1 MFDDDLIQ
9 KWLDEGT
16 INNAQAEKM
25 RRDLTEYKMEH
36 RSKRQ
41 VTAFS
46 TIGAILIGI
55 GAILFVASNWE
66 KIGNSVKVL
75 LLVGSTIGI
84 HYAGYRF
91 KCENQKYPR
100 LGSALI
106 LLSALFFG
114 ASLFLIAQIYNIN
127 ANNSTLVLLWII
139 GVFPLIYG
147 YMSAPVAGLCSL
159 LFYLLIGLLYTERTD
174 LENII
179 SMKDLYLMSGIA
191 VYFVGILH
199 SFTEKAKHAEKTFKF
214 MGLQAVLIALFVHT
228 FELWEYKVEKI
239 VPVIYAISG
248 ILLLAVLL
256 SKPLRAKSRSFQADV
271 SIPVIALLMAGITLT
286 TIYVPES
293 YISAP
298 EKVYMVLFN
307 VIFLGLLTLL
317 LYAGYNMEDIGIVN
331 TAMFWFIL
339 LIFARYFD
347 FFWELLPR
355 SLFFML
361 GGIVLLAI
369 SIVLERKRRE
379 LKVQFSG
386 GEQ

>member
-16 INNAQAEKM
+16 INHAQAEKM
-25 RRDLTEYKMEH
+25 QADLADYKKEH
-36 RSKRQ
+36 RSKKQ
-41 VTAFS
+41 VIAFS

-84 HYAGYRF
+84 HYAGYHF
-91 KCENQKYPR
+91 KYENQKYPR

-127 ANNSTLVLLWII
+127 ANNSTLVLIWII
-139 GVFPLIYG
+139 GVLPLVYG
-147 YMSAPVAGLCSL
+147 YMSAPIAGLCSL
-159 LFYLLIGLLYTERTD
+159 LFYLWIDLLYTERTD
-174 LENII
+174 LENLI
-179 SMKDLYLMSGIA
+179 SMKDLYIISGIA
-191 VYFVGILH
+191 VYFIGILH
-199 SFTEKAKHAEKTFKF
+199 SLAEKAKHAEKTFKF
-214 MGLQAVLIALFVHT
+214 MGLQAVLVALFAYT

-239 VPVIYAISG
+239 IPIIYAVSG

-256 SKPLRAKSRSFQADV
+256 LKPLRSKPESFQKDV
-271 SIPVIALLMAGITLT
+271 SIPIIALLMAGITLT
-286 TIYVPES
+286 TIYAHAS
-293 YISAP
+293 
-298 EKVYMVLFN
+298 EKVYMIIFN

-317 LYAGYNMEDIGIVN
+317 LYAGYNMEDIGIVS

-361 GGIVLLAI
+361 GGIVLLVI
-369 SIVLERKRRE
+369 SVVLERKRKE

>member
-16 INNAQAEKM
+16 ISDTQAEKM
-25 RRDLTEYKMEH
+25 RIDIAEYKKEH
-36 RSKRQ
+36 KSKRQ
-41 VTAFS
+41 VIAFS

-66 KIGNSVKVL
+66 KIGDSFKVL

-84 HYAGYRF
+84 HYAGYHF
-91 KCENQKYPR
+91 KYENQRYPR

-114 ASLFLIAQIYNIN
+114 AGIFLIAQIYNIN
-127 ANNSTLVLLWII
+127 ANNSTLVMLWII

-147 YMSAPVAGLCSL
+147 YVSASVAGLCSL
-159 LFYLLIGLLYTERTD
+159 LFYLWIGLLYMERTD
-174 LENII
+174 LENLI
-179 SMKDLYLMSGIA
+179 SMKDLYLISGISI
-191 VYFVGILH
+191 YFTGILH
-199 SFTEKAKHAEKTFKF
+199 SIAEKLKHAEKTFKF
-214 MGLQAVLIALFVHT
+214 LGLQAVLIALFVHT
-228 FELWEYKVEKI
+228 FEIWQYKVEII
-239 VPVIYAISG
+239 VPLIYAILG
-248 ILLLAVLL
+248 ILLLAVLFL
-256 SKPLRAKSRSFQADV
+256 KPLREKSRSLQADV
-271 SIPVIALLMAGITLT
+271 SMPVIALLMAGITLT
-286 TIYVPES
+286 TIYVPDS

-298 EKVYMVLFN
+298 VKFYMVLFN

-361 GGIVLLAI
+361 GGLVLLVI

-379 LKVQFSG
+379 LKLQFSG
-386 GEQ
+386 GE

>member
-16 INNAQAEKM
+16 INHVQAEKM
-25 RRDLTEYKMEH
+25 RGDLAEYKKGH
-36 RSKRQ
+36 SSKRQ
-41 VTAFS
+41 VIAFS

-75 LLVGSTIGI
+75 LLAGSTIGI
-84 HYAGYRF
+84 HYAGYHF
-91 KCENQKYPR
+91 KYENQKYLR
-100 LGSALI
+100 FGSALI

-127 ANNSTLVLLWII
+127 ANNSTLVLIWII
-139 GVFPLIYG
+139 GVLPLVYG
-147 YMSAPVAGLCSL
+147 YMSAPIAGLCSL
-159 LFYLLIGLLYTERTD
+159 LFYLWIGLLYSERTD
-174 LENII
+174 LENLI
-179 SMKDLYLMSGIA
+179 SMKDLYLISGIV
-191 VYFVGILH
+191 VYFTGILH
-199 SFTEKAKHAEKTFKF
+199 NLAEKAKHAEKTFKF
-214 MGLQAVLIALFVHT
+214 MGLQAVLISLFAYT

-239 VPVIYAISG
+239 VPVIYVISG
-248 ILLLAVLL
+248 ILILAVLL
-256 SKPLRAKSRSFQADV
+256 LKPHREKSRSFQADV
-271 SIPVIALLMAGITLT
+271 SVSVIALLMAGTTLT

-298 EKVYMVLFN
+298 EKVYMIIFN

-317 LYAGYNMEDIGIVN
+317 LYAGYNMEDIGIVS

-347 FFWELLPR
+347 FFWKLLPR

-361 GGIVLLAI
+361 GGLVLLVI
-369 SIVLERKRRE
+369 SVVLERKRKE

>member
-16 INNAQAEKM
+16 INHAQAEKM
-25 RRDLTEYKMEH
+25 RADIAEYKKEH
-36 RSKRQ
+36 RSKKQ
-41 VTAFS
+41 VIAFS

-84 HYAGYRF
+84 HYAGYHFRY
-91 KCENQKYPR
+91 ENQKYPR

-127 ANNSTLVLLWII
+127 ANNSTLVLIWII
-139 GVFPLIYG
+139 GVIPLIYG
-147 YMSAPVAGLCSL
+147 YMSTPIAGLCSL
-159 LFYLLIGLLYTERTD
+159 LFYLWVGLLYSERTD
-174 LENII
+174 LENLI
-179 SMKDLYLMSGIA
+179 SIWDLYLMSGIV
-191 VYFVGILH
+191 VYFIGVLH
-199 SFTEKAKHAEKTFKF
+199 GLSEKLKYAETPFKF
-214 MGLQAVLIALFVHT
+214 MGLQVALFALFLHT
-228 FELWEYKVEKI
+228 FELGEYRVDKI
-239 VPVIYAISG
+239 VPVIYAILG
-248 ILLLAVLL
+248 VLFLAVLL
-256 SKPLRAKSRSFQADV
+256 PKPLRERLKGFQVDA
-271 SIPVIALLMAGITLT
+271 SISIVAFLMAGITLT
-286 TIYVPES
+286 TIY
-293 YISAP
+293 AP
-298 EKVYMVLFN
+298 ASEKAYMIIFN

-317 LYAGYNMEDIGIVN
+317 LYAGYSTEDIRIVN
-331 TAMFWFIL
+331 TAMLWFIL

-361 GGIVLLAI
+361 GGLVLLVI
-369 SIVLERKRRE
+369 SVVLERKRRE

>member
-1 MFDDDLIQ
+1 MFDDNLIQ
-9 KWLDEGT
+9 KWLDEDT
-16 INNAQAEKM
+16 INRAQAEKM
-25 RRDLTEYKMEH
+25 RADLNEYKKEH
-36 RSKRQ
+36 RSKKQ
-41 VTAFS
+41 VITFS

-84 HYAGYRF
+84 HYAGYHF
-91 KCENQKYPR
+91 KYENQKYPR

-127 ANNSTLVLLWII
+127 ANNSTLVLIWII

-147 YMSAPVAGLCSL
+147 YMSAPIAGLCSL
-159 LFYLLIGLLYTERTD
+159 LFYLWIGLLYMERTD
-174 LENII
+174 LENLI
-179 SMKDLYLMSGIA
+179 SMEDLYLMSGIA
-191 VYFVGILH
+191 VYFAGILH
-199 SFTEKAKHAEKTFKF
+199 RLTKTAKHAEKTFKF
-214 MGLQAVLIALFVHT
+214 FGLQAVLIALFVHT
-228 FELWEYKVEKI
+228 FEIWQYEVEEI

-248 ILLLAVLL
+248 ILLLAVLF
-256 SKPLRAKSRSFQADV
+256 SKPLRKKSGSFQADISMPAV
-271 SIPVIALLMAGITLT
+271 ALLMAGITLT
-286 TIYVPES
+286 TIYLPAS
-293 YISAP
+293 
-298 EKVYMVLFN
+298 EKVYMIIFN
-307 VIFLGLLTLL
+307 AIFLGLLTLV
-317 LYAGYNMEDIGIVN
+317 LYAGYNMEDIGIVS

-361 GGIVLLAI
+361 GGIVLLII
-369 SIVLERKRRE
+369 SVVLERKRKE

>member
-1 MFDDDLIQ
+1 MFDEDMIQ
-9 KWLDEGT
+9 RWVDEGT
-16 INNAQAEKM
+16 INNDQAEKM
-25 RRDLTEYKMEH
+25 RADLAEYKKEH
-36 RSKRQ
+36 RSKKQ
-41 VTAFS
+41 VIAFS

-66 KIGNSVKVL
+66 KLGDSIKVL

-84 HYAGYRF
+84 HYAGYHF
-91 KCENQKYPR
+91 KYENQKYPR
-100 LGSALI
+100 LGPALI

-127 ANNSTLVLLWII
+127 ANNSTLVLIWVI
-139 GVFPLIYG
+139 GVLPLVYG

-159 LFYLLIGLLYTERTD
+159 LFYIWVSLLYFERTE
-174 LENII
+174 LEKLI
-179 SMKDLYLMSGIA
+179 SIWDLYLMSGIA
-191 VYFVGILH
+191 VYFIGILH
-199 SFTEKAKHAEKTFKF
+199 GLAEKIKYAETPFKF
-214 MGLQAVLIALFVHT
+214 IGLQAALFALFVHT
-228 FELWEYKVEKI
+228 FELGEYFADKI
-239 VPVIYAISG
+239 VPAIYAVLG
-248 ILLLAVLL
+248 VLFLAVLL
-256 SKPLRAKSRSFQADV
+256 SKPLRERLKGFQADA
-271 SIPVIALLMAGITLT
+271 SISIIALLMAGITLT
-286 TIYVPES
+286 TIYLPAS
-293 YISAP
+293 
-298 EKVYMVLFN
+298 EKTYMIIFN
-307 VIFLGLLTLL
+307 VIFLVLLTLL
-317 LYAGYNMEDIGIVN
+317 LYAGYNMEDIGIVS

-361 GGIVLLAI
+361 GGLVLLVI

>member
-1 MFDDDLIQ
+1 MFDEDLIQ

-16 INNAQAEKM
+16 INHSQAEKM
-25 RRDLTEYKMEH
+25 RADLAEYKKEH
-36 RSKRQ
+36 RSKKQ
-41 VTAFS
+41 VVAFS

-66 KIGNSVKVL
+66 KIGNSFKVL

-84 HYAGYRF
+84 HYAGYHF
-91 KCENQKYPR
+91 KYENQKYPR

-114 ASLFLIAQIYNIN
+114 ASFFLIAQIYNIN
-127 ANNSTLVLLWII
+127 ANNSTLVLIWII

-159 LFYLLIGLLYTERTD
+159 LFYLWIGLLYSERTD
-174 LENII
+174 LEDLI
-179 SMKDLYLMSGIA
+179 SMKDLFLLSGIA
-191 VYFVGILH
+191 VYFTGILH
-199 SFTEKAKHAEKTFKF
+199 GFAEKAKHAEKTFKF
-214 MGLQAVLIALFVHT
+214 MGLQAVLIALFVYT
-228 FELWEYKVEKI
+228 FELGEYKVETI
-239 VPVIYAISG
+239 VSVIYAISG

-256 SKPLRAKSRSFQADV
+256 AKPLRERLGSFQADV
-271 SIPVIALLMAGITLT
+271 SMSIIALLMAGITLT
-286 TIYVPES
+286 TIYMP
-293 YISAP
+293 AP

-307 VIFLGLLTLL
+307 VVFLGLLTLL
-317 LYAGYNMEDIGIVN
+317 LYAGYNMEDIGIVS

-361 GGIVLLAI
+361 GGLVLLVI

-386 GEQ
+386 GE

>member
-1 MFDDDLIQ
+1 MFDEDLVQ

-16 INNAQAEKM
+16 INHAQAEKM
-25 RRDLTEYKMEH
+25 RGDLAEYKKEH
-36 RSKRQ
+36 SSKRQ
-41 VTAFS
+41 VIAFS

-84 HYAGYRF
+84 HCAGYHF
-91 KCENQKYPR
+91 KYENQKYPR

-127 ANNSTLVLLWII
+127 ANNSTLVLIWII
-139 GVFPLIYG
+139 GVLPLVYG
-147 YMSAPVAGLCSL
+147 YMSAPIAGLCSL
-159 LFYLLIGLLYTERTD
+159 LFYLWIGLLYSERTD
-174 LENII
+174 LENLI
-179 SMKDLYLMSGIA
+179 SMKDLYLISGIA
-191 VYFVGILH
+191 VYFTGILH
-199 SFTEKAKHAEKTFKF
+199 NLAEKAKHAEKTFKF
-214 MGLQAVLIALFVHT
+214 MGLQAVLISLFAYT
-228 FELWEYKVEKI
+228 FEIWQYKVEKI

-256 SKPLRAKSRSFQADV
+256 SKSLREKSRSFQADV
-271 SIPVIALLMAGITLT
+271 SVSTIALLMTGITLT

-293 YISAP
+293 YLFAP
-298 EKVYMVLFN
+298 EKVYMIIFN

-317 LYAGYNMEDIGIVN
+317 LYAGYNMEDIGTVS

-361 GGIVLLAI
+361 GGLVLLAI
-369 SIVLERKRRE
+369 SIFLERKRKE

>member
-1 MFDDDLIQ
+1 MFDEDLIQ
-9 KWLDEGT
+9 RWVDEGT
-16 INNAQAEKM
+16 INNDQAEKM
-25 RRDLTEYKMEH
+25 RADLAEYKKEH
-36 RSKRQ
+36 RSKKQ
-41 VTAFS
+41 VIAFS

-66 KIGNSVKVL
+66 KLGDSIKVL

-84 HYAGYRF
+84 HYAGYHF
-91 KCENQKYPR
+91 KYENQKYPR
-100 LGSALI
+100 LGPALI

-127 ANNSTLVLLWII
+127 ANNSTLVLIWVI
-139 GVFPLIYG
+139 GVLPLVYG

-159 LFYLLIGLLYTERTD
+159 LFYIWVSLLYFERTE
-174 LENII
+174 LEKLI
-179 SMKDLYLMSGIA
+179 SIWDLYLMSGIA
-191 VYFVGILH
+191 VYFIGILH
-199 SFTEKAKHAEKTFKF
+199 GLAEKIKYAETPFKF
-214 MGLQAVLIALFVHT
+214 IGLQAALFALFVHT
-228 FELWEYKVEKI
+228 FELGEYFADKI
-239 VPVIYAISG
+239 VPAIYAVLG
-248 ILLLAVLL
+248 VLFLAVLL
-256 SKPLRAKSRSFQADV
+256 SKPLRERLKGFQADA
-271 SIPVIALLMAGITLT
+271 SISIIALLMAGITLT
-286 TIYVPES
+286 TIYLPAS
-293 YISAP
+293 
-298 EKVYMVLFN
+298 EKTYMIIFN
-307 VIFLGLLTLL
+307 VIFLVLLTLL
-317 LYAGYNMEDIGIVN
+317 LYAGYNMEDIGIVS

-361 GGIVLLAI
+361 GGLVLLVI

>member
-1 MFDDDLIQ
+1 MFDEDLIQ

-16 INNAQAEKM
+16 INHAQAEKM
-25 RRDLTEYKMEH
+25 RADLAECKKEH

-41 VTAFS
+41 VIAFS

-66 KIGNSVKVL
+66 NIGNTFKVL

-84 HYAGYRF
+84 HYAGYHF
-91 KCENQKYPR
+91 KYENKKYPR

-127 ANNSTLVLLWII
+127 ANNSTLVLVWII

-147 YMSAPVAGLCSL
+147 YMSTPVAGLCSL
-159 LFYLLIGLLYTERTD
+159 LFYLWIGLLYTERTD
-174 LENII
+174 LEKLI
-179 SMKDLYLMSGIA
+179 SMKDLYLLSGIA
-191 VYFVGILH
+191 VYFTGVLH
-199 SFTEKAKHAEKTFKF
+199 GFTEKVKHAEKTFKF

-228 FELWEYKVEKI
+228 FKIWEYKVEII

-256 SKPLRAKSRSFQADV
+256 AKPLREKSRSFQADV
-271 SIPVIALLMAGITLT
+271 SISIIALLMASITLT

-298 EKVYMVLFN
+298 EKVYMIIFN

-317 LYAGYNMEDIGIVN
+317 LYAGYNMEDIGIVS

-361 GGIVLLAI
+361 GGLVLLVI